1 MKFKNYI
8 NEILN
13 KKPEVK
19 TVRKGHMDYES
30 EFKAAGED
38 YVFRADDPMYAD
50 DWAIFFHK
58 RNVDPKKPWEA
69 SGDKGSQAFEVFAG
83 VAEALKKFIKQNKP
97 EYFHFRASGASR
109 IKLYKKMAKL
119 IERKSGY
126 EHITTKTVGKDLLF
140 YFSK

>member
-8 NEILN
+8 NEILS
-13 KKPEVK
+13 KKIPVK
-19 TVRKGHMDYES
+19 TVMSGHMDYES
-30 EFKAAGED
+30 EFKAAGEK
-38 YVFRADDPMYAD
+38 YKFRAHDPMFAD

-58 RNVDPKKPWEA
+58 VNVDPNKPWEA

-83 VAEALKKFIKQNKP
+83 VAEALKKFIKQNHP

-109 IKLYKKMAKL
+109 IKLYKKMAKI

-126 EHITTKTVGKDLLF
+126 QHITTKTAGKDLLF